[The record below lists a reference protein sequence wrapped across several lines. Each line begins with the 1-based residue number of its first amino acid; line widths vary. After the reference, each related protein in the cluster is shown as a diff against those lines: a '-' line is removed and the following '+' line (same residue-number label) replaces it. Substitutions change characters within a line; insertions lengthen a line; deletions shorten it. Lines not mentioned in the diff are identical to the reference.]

1 MTVAAGDILVVDEQ
15 SFSGERRSRL
25 LKQTNRNPR
34 AKVHAK
40 DPQATPPI
48 TITL

>member
-1 MTVAAGDILVVDEQ
+1 MGFVVDEQ

-34 AKVHAK
+34 ASVHAK
-40 DPQATPPI
+40 DPQATPLI

>member
-1 MTVAAGDILVVDEQ
+1 MTVAVEDILVDEQ